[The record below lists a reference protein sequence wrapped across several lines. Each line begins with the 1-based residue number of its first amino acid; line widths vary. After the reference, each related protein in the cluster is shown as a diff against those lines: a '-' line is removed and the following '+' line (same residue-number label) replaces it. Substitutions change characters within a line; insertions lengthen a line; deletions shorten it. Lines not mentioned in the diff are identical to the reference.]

1 MAYRTTS
8 KRPTGATPFVFT
20 YRIKAIISIKIGMS
34 TAKIVVQYQMN
45 NDEELI
51 KQLDWADELRGDVT
65 IRITS
70 YHQRAI
76 AHYNKRHDHDFSNQ
90 DL

>member
-1 MAYRTTS
+1 ME
-8 KRPTGATPFVFT
+8 
-20 YRIKAIISIKIGMS
+20 AIISIKIGMP

-70 YHQRAI
+70 YHRRTI
-76 AHYNKRHDHDFSNQ
+76 VHYNKRHDHDFSNQ